1 MHFCNLNS
9 MLLNMYAFEYAR
21 RHEFFHIA
29 QSYIFVHI
37 VGVVSGTPQD
47 NGVDKSIRDIEG
59 Q

>member
-1 MHFCNLNS
+1 

-59 Q
+59 QWL